1 MRIAV
6 VMVSTVEG
14 TNLLLVTAVGRIST
28 AVATFLLTAKTPVT
42 EAATHRPKLALHRK
56 LYPLR
61 AVVVELVSTPGVI
74 VTREGALNLLVE
86 VPAVLRIGQVVTM
99 LPLTTNAATAVTIT
113 AAAAAA
119 RTDIFVSSLLATI
132 QEFVALN
139 AHYRI
144 QEVRIAVT
152 KGSGKGESVPF
163 AYITGVESG
172 VNVTGAL
179 LMTRLRY
186 PLNLLEVVA
195 EVEAKRLG
203 GMEKVSIV

>member
-14 TNLLLVTAVGRIST
+14 TNLLLVTVVGRIST

-113 AAAAAA
+113 AAAAA

-132 QEFVALN
+132 LEFVALN

-144 QEVRIAVT
+144 KEVRIAVT
-152 KGSGKGESVPF
+152 KGSG
-163 AYITGVESG
+163 
-172 VNVTGAL
+172 
-179 LMTRLRY
+179 
-186 PLNLLEVVA
+186 
-195 EVEAKRLG
+195 
-203 GMEKVSIV
+203 

>member
-14 TNLLLVTAVGRIST
+14 PNLLLVTVVGRIST

-119 RTDIFVSSLLATI
+119 ARTDIFVSSLLATI
-132 QEFVALN
+132 LEFVALN

-144 QEVRIAVT
+144 KEVRIAVT
-152 KGSGKGESVPF
+152 KGSG
-163 AYITGVESG
+163 
-172 VNVTGAL
+172 
-179 LMTRLRY
+179 
-186 PLNLLEVVA
+186 
-195 EVEAKRLG
+195 
-203 GMEKVSIV
+203 

>member
-113 AAAAAA
+113 AAAA

-132 QEFVALN
+132 LEFVALN

-144 QEVRIAVT
+144 KEVRIAVT
-152 KGSGKGESVPF
+152 KGSG
-163 AYITGVESG
+163 
-172 VNVTGAL
+172 
-179 LMTRLRY
+179 
-186 PLNLLEVVA
+186 
-195 EVEAKRLG
+195 
-203 GMEKVSIV
+203 

>member
-119 RTDIFVSSLLATI
+119 AAARTDIFVSSLLATI
-132 QEFVALN
+132 LEFVALN

-144 QEVRIAVT
+144 KEVRIAVT
-152 KGSGKGESVPF
+152 KGSG
-163 AYITGVESG
+163 
-172 VNVTGAL
+172 
-179 LMTRLRY
+179 
-186 PLNLLEVVA
+186 
-195 EVEAKRLG
+195 
-203 GMEKVSIV
+203 